1 MMQIYVNQQKFPN
14 IGTTY
19 LSHQQLYNCNS
30 TLTML
35 MKKDMIFFSPD
46 GEGLTSTSAN
56 HIANMA
62 KEMIRNLDSSVA
74 NLVFYT
80 TEVSLIGVDS
90 RNVLQQGSTD
100 ADVLSVAG
108 RLRII
113 AQAKSLIA
121 WLREAIKAR
130 ERLINEAESL
140 TLEDYAKEKGIT
152 LEKEPEM
159 GTALTEDDYY
169 ASLSLD
175 ERNRYYELETLAAVI
190 GEEIHP
196 GGHFAEARAALTE
209 RFSKPHEV
217 KGDGRDTLIYTF
229 TPSVNDTIVEDTYF
243 SLQKQYREAQA
254 RLNSI
259 KYNCRKAVMESEVK
273 VKTEYAEAMK
283 RHNAERRLLEAEL
296 AKDIRKRVKEI
307 AEYRII
313 IPASLKNI
321 FDDVSRLGKK
331 NNDTDRHQ

>member
-1 MMQIYVNQQKFPN
+1 
-14 IGTTY
+14 
-19 LSHQQLYNCNS
+19 
-30 TLTML
+30 ML

-259 KYNCRKAVMESEVK
+259 KYDCRKAVMESEVK

>member
-1 MMQIYVNQQKFPN
+1 
-14 IGTTY
+14 
-19 LSHQQLYNCNS
+19 
-30 TLTML
+30 

-229 TPSVNDTIVEDTYF
+229 TPSVSDAIVEDTYF

-259 KYNCRKAVMESEVK
+259 KYDCRKAVMESEVK

>member
-1 MMQIYVNQQKFPN
+1 MF
-14 IGTTY
+14 
-19 LSHQQLYNCNS
+19 
-30 TLTML
+30 

-62 KEMIRNLDSSVA
+62 KEMIRNLDSTIA

-90 RNVLQQGSTD
+90 RNVLQQGATD

-108 RLRII
+108 KLRII

-130 ERLINEAESL
+130 ERLITAAESL
-140 TLEDYAKEKGIT
+140 TLEEYAKEKGIT
-152 LEKEPEM
+152 LEKEPEA
-159 GTALTEDDYY
+159 GTPITEDDYY

-196 GGHFAEARAALTE
+196 GGHFAEARESLTE
-209 RFSKPHEV
+209 RFSKPHDV

-229 TPSVNDTIVEDTYF
+229 IPSVSETIVEDTYF

-259 KYNCRKAVMESEVK
+259 KYDCRKAVMESEVK
-273 VKTEYAEAMK
+273 VKTEYAEAIK
-283 RHNAERRLLEAEL
+283 RYNAERQLLEAEL

-307 AEYRII
+307 ADYRIV

-331 NNDTDRHQ
+331 NNDTGVNQ

>member
-1 MMQIYVNQQKFPN
+1 MF
-14 IGTTY
+14 
-19 LSHQQLYNCNS
+19 
-30 TLTML
+30 

-46 GEGLTSTSAN
+46 GDGLTSTSAN

-62 KEMIRNLDSSVA
+62 KEMIRNFDSTIA

-90 RNVLQQGSTD
+90 RNVLQQGATD

-108 RLRII
+108 KLRII

-130 ERLINEAESL
+130 ERLITEAESL
-140 TLEDYAKEKGIT
+140 TLEEYVKEKGIT
-152 LEKEPEM
+152 LEKEPEA
-159 GTALTEDDYY
+159 GTPITEDDYY

-196 GGHFAEARAALTE
+196 GGHFAEARASLTE
-209 RFSKPHEV
+209 RFSKPHDV

-229 TPSVNDTIVEDTYF
+229 IPSVSETIVEDTYF

-259 KYNCRKAVMESEVK
+259 KYDCRKAVMESEVR
-273 VKTEYAEAMK
+273 VKTEYAEAIK
-283 RHNAERRLLEAEL
+283 RYNAERQLLEAEL

-307 AEYRII
+307 ADYRIV

-321 FDDVSRLGKK
+321 YDDVSRLGKK
-331 NNDTDRHQ
+331 NNDTGVNQ

>member
-1 MMQIYVNQQKFPN
+1 
-14 IGTTY
+14 
-19 LSHQQLYNCNS
+19 
-30 TLTML
+30 ML

-259 KYNCRKAVMESEVK
+259 KYDCRKAVMESEVK

-331 NNDTDRHQ
+331 NNDNDTDRHQ

>member
-1 MMQIYVNQQKFPN
+1 
-14 IGTTY
+14 
-19 LSHQQLYNCNS
+19 
-30 TLTML
+30 ML

>member
-14 IGTTY
+14 IGTIY
-19 LSHQQLYNCNS
+19 LSHQQLYNCTP

-196 GGHFAEARAALTE
+196 GGHFAKARAALTE
-209 RFSKPHEV
+209 RLSKPHEV

-259 KYNCRKAVMESEVK
+259 KYDCRKAVMESEVK